1 MVIKDYVTILVTW
14 LFPALKAGGVHILR
28 ARMYEPMFC
37 GALLHVRESVDTRPH
52 VSTRGEKR
60 LIPRCGAHAQRISWS
75 RPARCLEGMWD
86 SVTWPCSGFSNFEWN
101 WSICLLG
108 RMIIRHVVILTF
120 YLPNCPPYILLT
132 SLVVV
137 SNGGEWR
144 WWGHRHIRTK
154 IVGAVCD
161 QKPCI
166 VQGKANW
173 EICPL
178 YWHWVQQKFL
188 LMTSMKTIKPKRK

>member
-1 MVIKDYVTILVTW
+1 MGIEVVFGCHVSYNVDIWVWWRKGPRNLPKCDVMTKSPSNFRCYTDLGVGDMVIKDYVTILVTW

-120 YLPNCPPYILLT
+120 YLPNCPSIYF
-132 SLVVV
+132 
-137 SNGGEWR
+137 
-144 WWGHRHIRTK
+144 
-154 IVGAVCD
+154 
-161 QKPCI
+161 
-166 VQGKANW
+166 
-173 EICPL
+173 
-178 YWHWVQQKFL
+178 YWPPW
-188 LMTSMKTIKPKRK
+188 SW